1 VIMKGKGSDDKD
13 EEGNN
18 GGPPGEAMVSMI
30 ICMIILTIF
39 FIFFCLIPV
48 YRLLERRWR
57 HWDLVENDPRWNVD
71 TFQFSPSA
79 AASKHSRQNSY
90 RQQPAP
96 AYTLTEDVE
105 AAGASMMARPPSY
118 SQLYHHRGHQDRL
131 DHEDSEGGSQS
142 SLGEPPPYK
151 SVDSGVDRVG
161 I

>member
-1 VIMKGKGSDDKD
+1 MGSADTTAAVDTIAED
-13 EEGNN
+13 CENN
-18 GGPPGEAMVSMI
+18 GSGAAMVSMI

-79 AASKHSRQNSY
+79 AATKHSRQNSY

-96 AYTLTEDVE
+96 AYTLSEDVE
-105 AAGASMMARPPSY
+105 AAGVSMLAEPPSY
-118 SQLYHHRGHQDRL
+118 SQLYQHGGRQDH
-131 DHEDSEGGSQS
+131 DNSDDGSES

-151 SVDSGVDRVG
+151 SVESGVDRLG
-161 I
+161 M